1 MFNNMLMGAAGE
13 STKAT
18 SFSVGN
24 SALFNDDDS
33 EFLGRT
39 PSSDSN
45 RKKGIISCWVK
56 RANLSDGAVWG
67 SFRTSG
73 GNNFLGLSFSS
84 DAIVVQAQNASS
96 TVLALTTSAV
106 FRDPHAWYHIVFVY
120 DTTPST
126 PGASN
131 IKIYVNGEVATLS
144 GSPTYP
150 SQNTEFEW
158 GNNVNGD
165 NNFNFTIGDR
175 GDDNFF
181 DGYVAEFVYQDG
193 QSFSAITDYG
203 ETDINGV
210 WRPVSASGLTFGTNG
225 YYLKMASSGAD
236 LGDDASG
243 NSNDF
248 TNNNSATQSGDS
260 PTSNYCT
267 FTPFAADNAFTF
279 SDGNLEADHSG
290 SGDKNAFGTQ
300 LMSNGAWYWE
310 FTIDAQSSSG
320 RNRFGIFDPT
330 AYDGDQSVYNGGA
343 GAWFYGTD
351 AAKFQGNSTNPSF
364 GVTSTTGDVLQFA
377 YNTDGG
383 NIWVGKNG
391 TWMNSATQ
399 SEIEAN
405 TTTNAMFTGITA
417 DVVIGYAKSSGASS
431 AEGATLNAGATA
443 FAHTA
448 PSGYKKLNA
457 SNLFAANSPTIEDGT
472 AYFQATTYT
481 GNGADAH
488 EINQSGNST
497 FKPSWAWFKNRS
509 IGDSHALY
517 DLVRGITKRA
527 YSNSNADGGTTT
539 HIDSFDADG
548 FTVNND
554 TQVNGSGNSHVTWQW
569 KGDGTSGSTN
579 SDGSI
584 NSTVNVET
592 TSGLSIGVY
601 TTPSEAAAV
610 RTIGHGL
617 GGALDMLFLR
627 NQGAGHWAVWHNGLS
642 NEYLRLNSTDA
653 ATTGGTETNSL
664 WNATLPSASST
675 TFSIGTNSDV
685 NGNNVSFMF
694 YAFRA
699 IEGYSAFGSYVGNA
713 NSSGPVIN
721 VGFKPAYVIIKQK
734 STTGDWISKTT
745 AVDPLNPLNPR
756 LYLNS
761 ADAASSSDYLIDIL
775 SNGFKVRD
783 NQSAINGS
791 GNTLVYAAWA
801 EHPFAGTTP
810 ATAH

>member
-18 SFSVGN
+18 SYSVDN
-24 SALFNDDDS
+24 SAILNGSNQYFT
-33 EFLGRT
+33 RT
-39 PSSDSN
+39 PSTAATSDKINTVSF
-45 RKKGIISCWVK
+45 WFK
-56 RANLSDGAVWG
+56 RGTLGTTYRLLNG
-67 SFRTSG
+67 RNSG
-73 GNNFLGLSFSS
+73 GTGAYQLGIGSDDKFNFHPSITTAGEM
-84 DAIVVQAQNASS
+84 NS
-96 TVLALTTSAV
+96 TML
-106 FRDPHAWYHIVFVY
+106 FRDPHAWYHVVASL
-120 DTTPST
+120 DTTQST
-126 PGASN
+126 EADRYGFW
-131 IKIYVNGEVATLS
+131 VNGVDMRDNLTGAKPAQNLTVKLNENGVEQLVGAYKDAAVSNYFS
-144 GSPTYP
+144 GYL
-150 SQNTEFEW
+150 
-158 GNNVNGD
+158 
-165 NNFNFTIGDR
+165 
-175 GDDNFF
+175 
-181 DGYVAEFVYQDG
+181 AEFVVIDG
-193 QSFSAITDYG
+193 AKLDADQFG
-203 ETDINGV
+203 EYDENGV
-210 WRPVSASGLTFGTNG
+210 WRPINVSGLTFGNNG
-225 YYLKMASSGAD
+225 YYLNFAASGSD

-248 TNNNSATQSGDS
+248 TNTNSATQSGDS

-267 FTPFAADNAFTF
+267 FTPLAADNAFTF

-364 GVTSTTGDVLQFA
+364 GVTSTTSDVLQFA

-405 TTTNAMFTGITA
+405 TNTNAMFTGITA

-481 GNGADAH
+481 GNGADGH

-497 FKPSWAWFKNRS
+497 FKPSWCWFKNRS

-527 YSNSNADGGTTT
+527 YSNSNADGGTTS
-539 HIDSFDADG
+539 HIASFDTNG

-554 TQVNGSGNSHVTWQW
+554 TQVNGDGNGHVTWQW

-579 SDGSI
+579 SAGSI

-617 GGALDMLFLR
+617 GGALDMLLLR
-627 NQGAGHWAVWHNGLS
+627 NQGSGHWAVWHNALG
-642 NEYLRLNSTDA
+642 NEYLRLNATDA
-653 ATTGGTETNSL
+653 KTTGGTETNSL
-664 WNATLPSASST
+664 WNATLPSASTT

-699 IEGYSAFGSYVGNA
+699 IEGYSAFGSFEGNGST
-713 NSSGPVIN
+713 NGPV
-721 VGFKPAYVIIKQK
+721 VLDLGFKPAFIMFKNIDA
-734 STTGDWISKTT
+734 TGSWAMFDSSRDSSGNP
-745 AVDPLNPLNPR
+745 VDDLLQANL
-756 LYLNS
+756 
-761 ADAASSSDYLIDIL
+761 ADAESTNSSDDVDFLA
-775 SNGFKVRD
+775 NGVKVR
-783 NQSAINGS
+783 STWVAINGS
-791 GNTLVYAAWA
+791 GNTISYMAFA

-810 ATAH
+810 ATAR